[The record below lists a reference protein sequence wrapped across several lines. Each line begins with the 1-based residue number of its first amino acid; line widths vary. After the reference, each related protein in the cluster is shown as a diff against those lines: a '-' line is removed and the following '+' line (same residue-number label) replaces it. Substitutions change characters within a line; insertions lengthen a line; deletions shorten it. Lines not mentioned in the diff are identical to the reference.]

1 MVFGVLSV
9 VLAVGTLAGMLI
21 FTGLTF
27 AGMQR
32 LDLPWLERCEHLI
45 LGGVLFLLG
54 AGVSIFHL

>member
-1 MVFGVLSV
+1 M